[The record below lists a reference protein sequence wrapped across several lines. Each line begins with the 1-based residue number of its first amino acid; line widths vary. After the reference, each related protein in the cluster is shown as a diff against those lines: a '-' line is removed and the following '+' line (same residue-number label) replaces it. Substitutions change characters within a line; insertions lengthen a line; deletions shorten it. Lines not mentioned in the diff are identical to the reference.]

1 MSSREQFEAWYKR
14 EIFPKELFTK
24 DRGGNYRGIACQGQW
39 RAWQAS
45 RQALEIA
52 LPSRSDL
59 KYMEYFPDVEGGGFN
74 ERAYLSDFIAAMK
87 AAGLR
92 VKP

>member
-1 MSSREQFEAWYKR
+1 MSSREEFEAWYKR

-52 LPSRSDL
+52 VPEPIMTPRNASS
-59 KYMEYFPDVEGGGFN
+59 YVEGKHDGI
-74 ERAYLSDFIAAMK
+74 ERGIRMCRDAIE
-87 AAGLR
+87 AAGVR